1 MIFPLKN
8 ITLKT
13 GELIEIE
20 SAKLTDSNS
29 LWEFGHALAQD
40 HEYQVIFPDEF
51 TIKPEDEPKFIE
63 DNLTHPMKL
72 ALVARHK
79 GEVIALVTIA
89 PISRLRKMSHVVS
102 TSIGIVED
110 FRDKKLGRLLM
121 TEALEFIKQNKSIE
135 KVELHVLSTNT
146 RAIQLYKN
154 LGFTEAGRSKK
165 QIKFSDADYA
175 DDVVMELLF

>member
-1 MIFPLKN
+1 MIFSLKN

-13 GELIEIE
+13 GEQIEIE
-20 SAKLTDSNS
+20 SAQLKDADS
-29 LWEFGHALAQD
+29 LWSFGHALAQD
-40 HEYQVIFPDEF
+40 HTFQVIFPDEF
-51 TIKPEDEPKFIE
+51 SIKPEDEPKFIE

-102 TSIGIVED
+102 TSIGIVEN

-121 TEALEFIKQNKSIE
+121 TEALEFIKQNKAIE

-146 RAIQLYKN
+146 RAIALYKN
-154 LGFTEAGRSKK
+154 LGFSEVGRSKN
-165 QIKFSDADYA
+165 QIKFSDTEYA
-175 DDVVMELLF
+175 DDVLMERFL